1 MVSPSLVAQPGP
13 LGYLLVSTSFQAKMV
28 DQGHLNESTMRLPL
42 FYSHCEQDVE
52 QHWFF
57 YEKTKTGVRR
67 ELAML
72 FAQYNFIPLCA
83 GEPCNGT

>member
-1 MVSPSLVAQPGP
+1 
-13 LGYLLVSTSFQAKMV
+13 
-28 DQGHLNESTMRLPL
+28 MRLPL
-42 FYSHCEQDVE
+42 FYSHCQQDVE

-72 FAQYNFIPLCA
+72 FAQYNFRPLCA